1 MSILGTKPVSHVVL
15 YYIGCLLTIATF
27 PNQIRNYVRII
38 LCYNIMCTVSFEFSA
53 AVVGNSFHYYYSK
66 YIKRYICILKFNR
79 FHHLNLGS
87 NQLILYTLITET
99 NPLKGVSRNPI
110 MKYSYIIPVSCDS
123 LELLVC
129 IQM

>member
-1 MSILGTKPVSHVVL
+1 MLKFARIFKCVCASLFFLFFICYFDVNIVVYL
-15 YYIGCLLTIATF
+15 
-27 PNQIRNYVRII
+27 II

-99 NPLKGVSRNPI
+99 NPLKGVSRNSI